1 MTAIITRD
9 NQFLMSPQ
17 NDLTFKILFGSEKNA
32 NLLTSLL
39 SSLTGESFGKMAILN
54 PFLLRN
60 YPLEKE
66 AILDINAKTEQGT
79 QIFIEM
85 QRARLLSIPERML
98 FYWAKAHAS
107 QEIKGKDYFSLKR
120 TIGIC
125 ILGFPLY
132 FYEEPLSCYQTLERR
147 EHERLCE
154 NLDLYFFQL
163 GNNNYPKAQNIT
175 SEVLAWRTF
184 LAATTEEE
192 MIMAAQASEAVN
204 EAFEILKGISQKK
217 EIQAIYEAREKFL
230 LDQATREREA
240 REEGKE
246 EGKIEGKIEG
256 KMEGREEATN
266 ELIIR
271 MNESGIPLESIIS
284 ITGFSKEEVRK
295 ILNEY
300 S

>member
-1 MTAIITRD
+1 
-9 NQFLMSPQ
+9 
-17 NDLTFKILFGSEKNA
+17 
-32 NLLTSLL
+32 
-39 SSLTGESFGKMAILN
+39 
-54 PFLLRN
+54 
-60 YPLEKE
+60 
-66 AILDINAKTEQGT
+66 
-79 QIFIEM
+79 
-85 QRARLLSIPERML
+85 
-98 FYWAKAHAS
+98 
-107 QEIKGKDYFSLKR
+107 
-120 TIGIC
+120 
-125 ILGFPLY
+125 
-132 FYEEPLSCYQTLERR
+132 
-147 EHERLCE
+147 
-154 NLDLYFFQL
+154 
-163 GNNNYPKAQNIT
+163 
-175 SEVLAWRTF
+175 
-184 LAATTEEE
+184 
-192 MIMAAQASEAVN
+192 MAAQASEAVN